1 MCSAEEIRAR
11 LVDILLRAEAG
22 MPDQVDGAMTT
33 PELAQRIG
41 LTVDQTRRLMK
52 TLERQERVWGQL
64 QIHQGKKVHV
74 WRLHDDP
81 GG

>member
-1 MCSAEEIRAR
+1 MCSAEELKAR
-11 LVDILLRAEAG
+11 LMDILLRGEAR

-33 PELAQRIG
+33 PELAQLIG

-52 TLERQERVWGQL
+52 SLENQERVWGQL

-74 WRLHDDP
+74 WRLHEDP
-81 GG
+81 GD